1 MESLGRILKAP
12 RGQTQGQKPEGP
24 QAPRVFGRGS
34 GRGGPSIY
42 SRGTPLSTRGTS
54 RGAPFTIIPPRL
66 FHRLSFFLDPEEIK
80 SNKTNKRTTLKR
92 LPMVAPRVSTGISF
106 YQWWPLTSSP
116 RVTKQ
121 NTDISTQVW
130 WLPHRYLCGHHHTC
144 VLMTTHM
151 WLFQHK
157 CGDDHICTYVVI
169 TTPVT
174 SWPRVTKQKTNIS
187 KQVCT

>member
-1 MESLGRILKAP
+1 MGPNGPILLLLGLNGLWCPKMVGTRWNKVGIGQGALGLGQSVEKPRGYNGEWSPQGGFREFSMESLGRILKAP

-92 LPMVAPRVSTGISF
+92 LPMVAPRVSTGIPF
-106 YQWWPLTSSP
+106 YQWWPLGCIM
-116 RVTKQ
+116 V
-121 NTDISTQVW
+121 
-130 WLPHRYLCGHHHTC
+130 
-144 VLMTTHM
+144 
-151 WLFQHK
+151 
-157 CGDDHICTYVVI
+157 
-169 TTPVT
+169 
-174 SWPRVTKQKTNIS
+174 NIHCR
-187 KQVCT
+187 KR

>member
-92 LPMVAPRVSTGISF
+92 LPMVAPRVSTKLV
-106 YQWWPLTSSP
+106 W
-116 RVTKQ
+116 
-121 NTDISTQVW
+121 TDITLSIFKEIPVIPPLDYPYERPVKRNFQKSFVF
-130 WLPHRYLCGHHHTC
+130 LC
-144 VLMTTHM
+144 L
-151 WLFQHK
+151 
-157 CGDDHICTYVVI
+157 
-169 TTPVT
+169 
-174 SWPRVTKQKTNIS
+174 
-187 KQVCT
+187 

>member
-1 MESLGRILKAP
+1 MATSSDLMEGVPWRREEAASPSLVDSPLTLAVVLVFAIVSFHLLPLLLPPLAQDGGIF
-12 RGQTQGQKPEGP
+12 GP
-24 QAPRVFGRGS
+24 L
-34 GRGGPSIY
+34 
-42 SRGTPLSTRGTS
+42 LSL
-54 RGAPFTIIPPRL
+54 PRL
-66 FHRLSFFLDPEEIK
+66 LERPD
-80 SNKTNKRTTLKR
+80 
-92 LPMVAPRVSTGISF
+92 
-106 YQWWPLTSSP
+106 TSSP

-151 WLFQHK
+151 WLFPHK